1 MPMEL
6 ADKKMVM
13 VAVTAATQEPMLGL
27 TVVLAEQ
34 VDMRVMVALA
44 AREDLEQR
52 VLAVVAVAVLLAAG
66 RVVA

>member
-1 MPMEL
+1 MEL

>member
-27 TVVLAEQ
+27 MVVAAAQ
-34 VDMRVMVALA
+34 VDTQVMVALA

-52 VLAVVAVAVLLAAG
+52 VLAVAAVAVLLAAG